1 MMTVRPI
8 SLARYPL
15 IVQLMLT
22 HIVSVGNLLRITDL
36 VPVSLE
42 TAMANYKVPGL
53 SQDEI
58 KDAANFIRTCLKLD
72 YMERATAQ
80 ELKDHSFLANALR
93 C

>member
-1 MMTVRPI
+1 MTVRPI
-8 SLARYPL
+8 SVARYPL
-15 IVQLMLT
+15 IVQFMLT
-22 HIVSVGNLLRITDL
+22 RIVPVGNLLRITDL